1 MTESADVSALDGPP
15 DAAQVASLREQA
27 SEEGASVEVTFPT
40 GDGETKRFVVSP
52 RGTCVVLHD
61 LRENSFTPSVS
72 SEDIAAALQ
81 N

>member
-40 GDGETKRFVVSP
+40 EDGETKQFVVSP

-61 LRENSFTPSVS
+61 LRENSFNPSVS

-81 N
+81 K